1 MYDDYETNDFFGKR
15 SVRRRVMILT
25 AWLLSLLIVASATF
39 LLTRHF
45 LRERY
50 ESDPEEG
57 LLIRTVRDARNVIR
71 DHYFYYTDD
80 ETALTEA
87 ALKGLAEATG
97 DDYAEYFTAEEY
109 ENLQKQN
116 QGSFVGIGILTQM
129 NDEGSVEIIEVYEN
143 TPASEAGLQAGD
155 ILVEIN
161 GVDAEGKDLATFLS
175 NLNAQDGIENTL
187 LIRRGDELMTFTVI
201 PREVRTPTVSYR
213 MLTDTIGYI
222 RVMKFH
228 GECVEETKNAIEQL
242 RNSGMK
248 SLVFDLRDNLGG
260 SLNDA
265 LDIADIFLPRD
276 YVITSLRTRSGEETV
291 YKTQTGG
298 LDMRMVLLVNGMSA
312 SASELV
318 AGAWKDHGAAYLIGT
333 RTYGKGIVQSYF
345 GISETGGMLK
355 ITTEAYYTP
364 SGVCVHGE
372 GIEPNQVV
380 TLSEEG
386 QRYSITTLPFELDT
400 QLQAAIAYLED

>member
-175 NLNAQDGIENTL
+175 NLNAQDGVENTL

-248 SLVFDLRDNLGG
+248 TLVFDLRDNLGG

>member
-1 MYDDYETNDFFGKR
+1 MYDDYETNDSFGKR
-15 SVRRRVMILT
+15 SVCRRVMILT

-175 NLNAQDGIENTL
+175 NLNAQDGVENTL

>member
-175 NLNAQDGIENTL
+175 NLNAQDGVENTL

-364 SGVCVHGE
+364 SGACVHGE

>member
-175 NLNAQDGIENTL
+175 NLNAQDGVENSL

>member
-1 MYDDYETNDFFGKR
+1 MYNDYETNDFFGKR

-175 NLNAQDGIENTL
+175 NLNAQDGVENTL

>member
-175 NLNAQDGIENTL
+175 NLNAQDGVENTL

>member
-1 MYDDYETNDFFGKR
+1 MYDDYETDDFFGKR

-97 DDYAEYFTAEEY
+97 DDYAEDFTAEEY

-175 NLNAQDGIENTL
+175 NLNAQDGVENTL

>member
-1 MYDDYETNDFFGKR
+1 MYDDYETNDSFGKR

-175 NLNAQDGIENTL
+175 NLNAQDGVENTL